1 MSGNK
6 SSTSGHHILTRSIL
20 EVIFRFVSRSG
31 KLIMKMFTVMSS
43 CTLKT
48 QIHQVTFGV
57 CKYNNDTV
65 HKNVPLSL
73 FQYSTTAGASSLRLK
88 QCLRERQSISRQ
100 NRKTIISQMTNKTE
114 KKKRKII
121 RYICVVYFF
130 IFTACLV

>member
-73 FQYSTTAGASSLRLK
+73 FQYSTTAGASLCLK

-130 IFTACLV
+130 TFTACLV